1 MSSFAQGETANL
13 TSLGLSEGS
22 APAADIRVG
31 FRTGW
36 FRHIGVTLAGASGAA
51 AVVGTIEVF
60 KAEPAQAI
68 ALLQSWGP
76 SFLLVL
82 VALFLGGKFLDGL
95 VTGMQTTVSENS
107 KLLAGAL
114 TASAEASGR
123 TADALTQ
130 LANQGNRQAE
140 QVERLAIYAASEFPG
155 VYDRFD
161 RQDEVLK
168 EMANSIKGVHSML
181 SNEKAALAKKEAG
194 GA

>member
-1 MSSFAQGETANL
+1 VSGFAQEETATL
-13 TSLGLSEGS
+13 TTLGLSEGS
-22 APAADIRVG
+22 GPVSEVRVG
-31 FRTGW
+31 FRNGW
-36 FRHIGVTLAGASGAA
+36 IRHVGVVLSGASGAA
-51 AVVGTIEVF
+51 IVLGGYDLLR
-60 KAEPAQAI
+60 AQPIQAF

-76 SFLLVL
+76 GFLLVL
-82 VALFLGGKFLDGL
+82 AALFIGGKFLDAL
-95 VTGMQTTVSENS
+95 VTGMQTTVAENS

-140 QVERLAIYAASEFPG
+140 QVERLAIYAASQFPD

-161 RQDEVLK
+161 RTDEMLK
-168 EMANSIKGVHSML
+168 EMASSIKGLHSKL
-181 SNEKAALAKKEAG
+181 SKEKAALDEKEAG